1 MIGPLRSR
9 WVASRRELNLIIGGY
24 SSDTD
29 PRVIPPL
36 LSPEVELS
44 GHRQLHGR
52 RDAAERHI
60 RTLVVVRP

>member
-1 MIGPLRSR
+1 MAQRGRL
-9 WVASRRELNLIIGGY
+9 VGGGAHGHP
-24 SSDTD
+24 
-29 PRVIPPL
+29 PRQGNPPTL
-36 LSPEVELS
+36 ELS